1 MAAKNKSIQT
11 RKGQLDAQL
20 DLSAVELR
28 DRMVRGQLKVE
39 EVAQGYLDRIAE
51 REGEVQA
58 WTWLDS
64 DHVLEQA
71 QALDKYR
78 GTGRA
83 TGPLH
88 GLPVALKDIIDTRRI
103 PTENGTV
110 IDEGR
115 VPGDDA
121 YVVERL
127 KAAGA
132 IVMGK
137 TVATELA
144 YRQPGKTR
152 NPHNP
157 EHTPGGSSSGSAA
170 AVAAGMVPLA
180 IGTQTDGSVIRPA
193 AYCGVVGFKPSFGAI
208 PRRGILTQSPSLD
221 TVGVFARTLQ
231 DAALLGDCL
240 FGHDEADSATEP
252 TPPPRMLKTAQAD
265 VPVTP
270 MITFVRPPGWD
281 EADSQTQMAM
291 KELTDLLGQGCFE
304 ALLPNVFEEA
314 PTIRERI
321 NFAEMAKCYYTYERR
336 GWDQLSEP
344 LRTAMDK
351 GKQIPARDY
360 IAALDWPNVLNA
372 GLAEIFQRCDVLL
385 TPATP
390 TPAPAGLEST
400 GNSVFNGVWTLCGL
414 PVVTIP
420 LLEAENGLPMGVQ
433 LIGRKGDDARLLR
446 TARWLALQMTESPEL
461 LEAKA

>member
-1 MAAKNKSIQT
+1 MAAKTQNKVDP
-11 RKGQLDAQL
+11 KL

-28 DRMVRGQLKVE
+28 DRMVKGELKAVD
-39 EVAQGYLDRIAE
+39 VAQGFLDRIAA

-58 WTWLDS
+58 WAWLDS

-71 QALDKYR
+71 AALDKYR

-103 PTENGTV
+103 PTENGTP

-115 VPGDDA
+115 VPTKDA

-132 IVMGK
+132 IIMGK

-157 EHTPGGSSSGSAA
+157 NHTPGGSSSGSAA
-170 AVAAGMVPLA
+170 AVGAGMVPLA
-180 IGTQTDGSVIRPA
+180 IGTQTDGSVVRPA

-208 PRRGILTQSPSLD
+208 PRSGILAQSPSLD
-221 TVGVFARTLQ
+221 TVGIFARTLQ
-231 DAALLGDCL
+231 DAALLSDCL
-240 FGHDEADSATEP
+240 FGHDEADRATDLS
-252 TPPPRMLKTAQAD
+252 PPPRMLKIAKSD
-265 VPVTP
+265 PPVTP
-270 MITFVRPPGWD
+270 MVGFVRPPGWD

-291 KELTDLLGQGCFE
+291 KEFTDLLGEGCFE
-304 ALLPNVFEEA
+304 APLPNVFSDA
-314 PTIRERI
+314 PAIRERI
-321 NFAEMAKCYYTYERR
+321 NFAEMAKCYYSYERR
-336 GWDQLSEP
+336 GWDRLSDK
-344 LRTAMDK
+344 LREAMDK
-351 GKQIPARDY
+351 GKAVPARDY
-360 IAALDWPNVLNA
+360 IAALDWPDVLNA
-372 GLAEIFQRCDVLL
+372 GLAEVFERCDVIL
-385 TPATP
+385 TPSTP
-390 TPAPAGLEST
+390 TPAPEGLEYT
-400 GNSVFNGVWTLCGL
+400 GSSVFNGIWTLCGL
-414 PVVTIP
+414 PAVTIP

-433 LIGRKGDDARLLR
+433 VIGRKGDDARLLR
-446 TARWLALQMTESPEL
+446 TARWLALQVASPEL
-461 LEAKA
+461 QEA

>member
-1 MAAKNKSIQT
+1 MVAKSMKT
-11 RKGQLDAQL
+11 RKGKLDAQL

-28 DRMVRGQLKVE
+28 DRMARGQLKAE
-39 EVAQGYLDRIAE
+39 EVAEGYLARIAE
-51 REGEVQA
+51 REGEVLA
-58 WTWLDS
+58 WAWLDS
-64 DHVLEQA
+64 EHVLEQA
-71 QALDKYR
+71 RALDRYR

-88 GLPVALKDIIDTRRI
+88 GLPVALKDIIDTKRI

-110 IDEGR
+110 LDEGR
-115 VPGDDA
+115 VPVKDA
-121 YVVERL
+121 YVVEQL

-132 IVMGK
+132 IIMGK
-137 TVATELA
+137 TVAAELA

-208 PRRGILTQSPSLD
+208 PRRGILIQSPSLD

-240 FGHDEADSATEP
+240 FGHDESDNATDLM
-252 TPPPRMLKTAQAD
+252 PPQRILKTSQSD

-270 MITFVRPPGWD
+270 MVTFIRPPGWD
-281 EADSQTQMAM
+281 EADAQTQLAM
-291 KELTDLLGQGCFE
+291 KELTDLLGEGCFE
-304 ALLPNVFEEA
+304 AHLPNAFDEA
-314 PTIRERI
+314 PVVRERI
-321 NFAEMAKCYYTYERR
+321 NFAEMAKCYYSYERR

-344 LRTAMDK
+344 LRAAMEK

-360 IAALDWPNVLNA
+360 IAALDWPTVLNA
-372 GLAEIFQRCDVLL
+372 GLEEIFERCDVLL
-385 TPATP
+385 TPS
-390 TPAPAGLEST
+390 TPAPAPLGLENT
-400 GNSVFNGVWTLCGL
+400 GSSIFNGLWTLCGL

-420 LLEAENGLPMGVQ
+420 LLEADNGLPMGVQ

-446 TARWLALQMTESPEL
+446 TARWLALQLTSSTPEL
-461 LEAKA
+461 EEAEA